1 MHIGLLFADD
11 ITLQNRQRQHGNKNH
26 PSTRTDQGVNIL
38 INLY

>member
-11 ITLQNRQRQHGNKNH
+11 INLQNQQWQHGNKNH
-26 PSTRTDQGVNIL
+26 PSTWNDRGVNIL